1 MADEDSAEEHPPKLR
16 SESRRKKQKVS
27 VYGDF
32 VFADE
37 SDFDSDGNMYDSDE
51 GDEIL
56 DEEFNLEEHMMSL
69 KRLKRKRR

>member
-1 MADEDSAEEHPPKLR
+1 MRKLR
-16 SESRRKKQKVS
+16 SESRRKKRKVS
-27 VYGDF
+27 VFGDF

-51 GDEIL
+51 EDEMS

-69 KRLKRKRR
+69 KSLKRKRR